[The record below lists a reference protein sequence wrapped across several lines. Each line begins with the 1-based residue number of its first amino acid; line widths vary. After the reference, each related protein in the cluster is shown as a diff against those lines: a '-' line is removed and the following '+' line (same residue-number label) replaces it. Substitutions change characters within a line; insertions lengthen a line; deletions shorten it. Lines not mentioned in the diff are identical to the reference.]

1 MPNDDES
8 TDFNVRDHFF
18 GTATVGERGQIVIP
32 VEARKKHQ
40 ITAGDKLLIMGTPD
54 RKGIMLVKMDAMREF
69 MTNMLQELQRM
80 DQEPQEH
87 THDRMEEKSS

>member
-1 MPNDDES
+1 
-8 TDFNVRDHFF
+8 
-18 GTATVGERGQIVIP
+18 
-32 VEARKKHQ
+32 
-40 ITAGDKLLIMGTPD
+40 
-54 RKGIMLVKMDAMREF
+54 MLVKMDAMREF